1 MDDKTVP
8 ELKKMAKEKGY
19 SGYSKLRRDEL
30 IKLLK
35 SKPKSKSVSRR
46 RKSKTPRKSARRRSA
61 SNKPPVRPRMTDKRR
76 KMIHRAHIVTGIHKA
91 DLQDLPMEELEHY
104 SKNFPKQKKLTE
116 SRKQLVEKV
125 VKITGQHKADLQDYP
140 TEELKRYLGK
150 NSLGKEWKGKHK
162 KFSENSDEDS
172 E

>member
-19 SGYSKLRRDEL
+19 TGYSKLRRDEL
-30 IKLLK
+30 LKLLK
-35 SKPKSKSVSRR
+35 TKPRSRTVSRR
-46 RKSKTPRKSARRRSA
+46 KKETTRKTPRRRSV
-61 SNKPPVRPRMTDKRR
+61 SNKPPTRPRMTDKRR

-91 DLQDLPMEELEHY
+91 DLQDLPMDELEHY

-116 SRKQLVEKV
+116 TRKELVEKV
-125 VKITGQHKADLQDYP
+125 AKITGQHKADLQDYP

-150 NSLGKEWKGKHK
+150 NSLGKEWKGKYK
-162 KFSENSDEDS
+162 KFSEDSDKDS